1 FIELSTSLSTL
12 FPYTTLFRS
21 SLPKDKK
28 VILYAPTWRDDEYH
42 SRGRYKFDIPLDMD
56 YMKESLGEVYIILF
70 RMHYLIAENLD
81 LSSYNIVAFDASLNE
96 DIRELY
102 LIADMLITDYS
113 SVFFDY
119 AILQRPMLFYVYDID
134 TYRDQLRGF
143 YIDFEKE
150 APGPLVKSTES

>member
-1 FIELSTSLSTL
+1 E
-12 FPYTTLFRS
+12 
-21 SLPKDKK
+21 
-28 VILYAPTWRDDEYH
+28 
-42 SRGRYKFDIPLDMD
+42 
-56 YMKESLGEVYIILF
+56 YIILF

-81 LSSYNIVAFDASLNE
+81 LSSYNNFAFDASLHE

-134 TYRDQLRGF
+134 TYRDQLRGC
-143 YIDFEKE
+143 YIYFERE
-150 APGPLVKSTES
+150 APGPLVKSTGSLVEESKKIENNSAPTFESSKNLHERCCALEDGRARERVVTELFET